1 MARDVVNPK
10 GLAAPLGP
18 YSYAVRATGDLLFV
32 SGLVALDDAGN
43 VVGKNDVAQQ
53 TEQIMRILQAVLAD
67 AGSTFH
73 DVIKVTNYM
82 IDVSEFAKV
91 APVRARY
98 LTPPYPASTTVE
110 VSRLIRDDLL
120 IEIEAIALLGPRR

>member
-32 SGLVALDDAGN
+32 SGLVALDDGGN

-53 TEQIMRILQAVLAD
+53 TEQIMKILQAVLAD

-98 LTPPYPASTTVE
+98 LTTPYPASTTVE